1 MAKLDKKGNKWY
13 IRLWLR
19 DQKRYKWIPT
29 NSNNKKDNSKILK
42 QYNAYESLAVS
53 NLQNVTQIKVTDAFK
68 DYFSDKGL
76 RIKQSTIKEY
86 KLAMN
91 NFLKVVN
98 GNRAISDLCP
108 ADYRKWILYMVE
120 IVGCDNATT
129 NGRQRSL
136 KAFFKW
142 CIDQKFIKTMPFK
155 IKMLKEYPKEPRV
168 FTLEEVCD
176 ILKIADCKEM
186 KAYIRFSY
194 YSGLRLGTLN
204 NTQWIKKDCKNYIKI
219 LKDKVTANIGKEI
232 PIDSRLKD
240 DWKIIISNKWKRNR
254 ITKNFTRYAKQ
265 TGSYVKNRKTFH
277 ALRHS
282 YGCEWIN
289 KGKPL
294 AVLSKLLM
302 HSSIKVTHDY
312 YIDAN
317 PSFFERHV
325 ANA

>member
-108 ADYRKWILYMVE
+108 ADYRKWIVYMVE

-142 CIDQKFIKTMPFK
+142 CIDQKFIK
-155 IKMLKEYPKEPRV
+155 
-168 FTLEEVCD
+168 
-176 ILKIADCKEM
+176 
-186 KAYIRFSY
+186 
-194 YSGLRLGTLN
+194 
-204 NTQWIKKDCKNYIKI
+204 NY
-219 LKDKVTANIGKEI
+219 
-232 PIDSRLKD
+232 
-240 DWKIIISNKWKRNR
+240 
-254 ITKNFTRYAKQ
+254 
-265 TGSYVKNRKTFH
+265 
-277 ALRHS
+277 AL
-282 YGCEWIN
+282 
-289 KGKPL
+289 
-294 AVLSKLLM
+294 
-302 HSSIKVTHDY
+302 
-312 YIDAN
+312 
-317 PSFFERHV
+317 
-325 ANA
+325 

>member
-1 MAKLDKKGNKWY
+1 MLNEPNLFSLITSG
-13 IRLWLR
+13 IEG
-19 DQKRYKWIPT
+19 
-29 NSNNKKDNSKILK
+29 KIT
-42 QYNAYESLAVS
+42 E
-53 NLQNVTQIKVTDAFK
+53 AFK
-68 DYFSDKGL
+68 EYFSDKGL
-76 RIKQSTIKEY
+76 RIGSSTIKEY

-98 GNRAISDLCP
+98 GNRDISTLCP
-108 ADYRKWILYMVE
+108 ADYRKWIMYMVE
-120 IVGCDNATT
+120 SVGCDNATT

-136 KAFFKW
+136 KAFLKW
-142 CIDQKFIKTMPFK
+142 CIDQKFIGGMPFK
-155 IKMLKEYPKEPRV
+155 IQMLPEGPKEPRV

-176 ILKIADCKEM
+176 ILEIASDVM
-186 KAYIRFSY
+186 KSYIRFSY

-204 NTQWIKKDCKNYIKI
+204 NTEWIERDGKNYLKI
-219 LKDKVTANIGKEI
+219 LHDKSAKNIGKEL
-232 PIDSRLKD
+232 PVDVRLKD
-240 DWKIIISNKWKRNR
+240 DWIVIITSKWKRNR
-254 ITKNFTRYAKQ
+254 VTKNFTRYAKQ
-265 TGSYVKNRKTFH
+265 TGSYVRNRKTFH

-317 PSFFERHV
+317 PTFFEKHV